1 MERRMIIFVLGIILG
16 VLLSL
21 FLFVIE
27 AKSQPRIFE
36 RLSDI
41 ATNKKKGVIFD
52 EKESMRVLKE
62 SNEDILMEQYDT
74 TA

>member
-1 MERRMIIFVLGIILG
+1 MIILALGIILG

-27 AKSQPRIFE
+27 AKSQPHIFE

-62 SNEDILMEQYDT
+62 SNEDILMEYDT
-74 TA
+74 TT